1 MPDDKPSIP
10 SIKLMALVKHKT
22 QNIKVQ
28 KAKHKDKW
36 NTYRVKDKTN
46 KSTKKKVEKNKPTVI
61 GLSGGQ
67 GTGKT
72 TISTLIK
79 IILEKYFKLKVFKIS
94 IDDFYKTRKDR
105 IDLSKKIHP
114 LLKTRGVPGT
124 HDIDIMLNFFLKV
137 KKNRIKNLRLPKF
150 DKSID
155 DRCKKSQ
162 WTRIKKPPSII
173 IFEGCRFSSSSRE
186 DYIDSPLHDPK
197 APLIAEVLMY
207 LQLDY

>member
-1 MPDDKPSIP
+1 MSENLDCFKKVKTPCYNFISSQEIYNEKFKNKEKMLKLFLIP
-10 SIKLMALVKHKT
+10 VCFWI
-22 QNIKVQ
+22 
-28 KAKHKDKW
+28 
-36 NTYRVKDKTN
+36 
-46 KSTKKKVEKNKPTVI
+46 KKKVEKNKPTVI

-105 IDLSKKIHP
+105 IALSKKIHP

-155 DRCKKSQ
+155 DRVKKSK
-162 WTRIKKPPSII
+162 WYKLKYKPDIV
-173 IFEGCRFSSSSRE
+173 IFEGWCVGVTPQKKKRFDCS
-186 DYIDSPLHDPK
+186 YK
-197 APLIAEVLMY
+197 
-207 LQLDY
+207 